1 MKLWIDSREKWTQPQ
16 SSDTHLSAYF
26 DRHGIDWEVK
36 KLDVGDYMLEG
47 NDTISVDRKASI
59 DELASNLL
67 NREDKS
73 RFMREVRRA
82 KESGLH
88 LVVLIESNKYKSIPD
103 LREWRSKYS
112 GISGRALMDAIYK
125 THISYGVEFLFCP
138 KISTGRR
145 IIELLSCTDSKSV
158 L

>member
-16 SSDTHLSAYF
+16 SKDKHISGYF
-26 DRHGIDWEVK
+26 DRQGIEWEVK
-36 KLDVGDYMLEG
+36 KLDVGDYMLDG

-59 DELASNLL
+59 DELASNML

-88 LVVLIESNKYKSIPD
+88 LVVLIESNKYHQIAD
-103 LREWRSKYS
+103 LASWKSKYS
-112 GISGRALMDAIYK
+112 GINGRSLMDAVYRC
-125 THISYGVEFLFCP
+125 HISYNVDFLFAP
-138 KISTGRR
+138 KISTARR
-145 IIELLSCTDSKSV
+145 IVEILTCNQT
-158 L
+158 

>member
-1 MKLWIDSREKWTQPQ
+1 MIAMLICDSKEKKNE
-16 SSDTHLSAYF
+16 HILRYF
-26 DRHGIDWEVK
+26 DRHGIDYEIR
-36 KLDVGDYMLEG
+36 KLDVGDYMFEG
-47 NDTISVDRKASI
+47 GTISVDTKRSV
-59 DELASNLL
+59 DELAANML
-67 NREDKS
+67 NRNDHA
-73 RFMREVRRA
+73 RFLREAKRA
-82 KESGLH
+82 ADSGIKLI
-88 LVVLIESNKYKSIPD
+88 VLLETSKYKAIPD

-112 GISGRALMDAIYK
+112 GITGRALMDAIYK

>member
-1 MKLWIDSREKWTQPQ
+1 MIAMLICDSKEKKNE
-16 SSDTHLSAYF
+16 HILRYF
-26 DRHGIDWEVK
+26 DRHGIDYEIR
-36 KLDVGDYMLEG
+36 KLDVGDYMFEG
-47 NDTISVDRKASI
+47 GTISVDTKRSV
-59 DELASNLL
+59 DELASNML
-67 NREDKS
+67 NRNDHA
-73 RFMREVRRA
+73 RFLREA
-82 KESGLH
+82 KLAADSGVKLI
-88 LVVLIESNKYKSIPD
+88 VLLETSKYKAIPD

-112 GISGRALMDAIYK
+112 GITGRALIDAVYK

>member
-36 KLDVGDYMLEG
+36 KLDVGDYMLDG

-59 DELASNLL
+59 DELASNML
-67 NREDKS
+67 NRNDHA
-73 RFMREVRRA
+73 RFLREA
-82 KESGLH
+82 KLARQIGVNLIVLVES
-88 LVVLIESNKYKSIPD
+88 SKYKAIPD
-103 LREWRSKYS
+103 LATWRSKYS
-112 GISGRALMDAIYK
+112 GITGRALMDAVYK
-125 THISYGVEFLFCP
+125 THIAYGVEFLFCP

-145 IIELLSCTDSKSV
+145 IVELLSCTDSKTV

>member
-1 MKLWIDSREKWTQPQ
+1 MLTCDSRERKNE
-16 SSDTHLSAYF
+16 HILRYF
-26 DRHGIDWEVK
+26 DRHGIDYEIR

-88 LVVLIESNKYKSIPD
+88 LVVLIESNKYHQIAD
-103 LREWRSKYS
+103 LASWKSKYS
-112 GISGRALMDAIYK
+112 GITGRALMDAVYK

-145 IIELLSCTDSKSV
+145 IVELLSCTDSKTV

>member
-1 MKLWIDSREKWTQPQ
+1 MIAMLICDSKEKKNE
-16 SSDTHLSAYF
+16 HILRYF
-26 DRHGIDWEVK
+26 DRHGIDYEIR
-36 KLDVGDYMLEG
+36 KLDVGDYMFEG
-47 NDTISVDRKASI
+47 GTISVDTKRSV
-59 DELASNLL
+59 DELASNML
-67 NREDKS
+67 NRNDHA
-73 RFMREVRRA
+73 RFLREAKRA
-82 KESGLH
+82 ADSGIKLI
-88 LVVLIESNKYKSIPD
+88 VLLETSKYKAIPD